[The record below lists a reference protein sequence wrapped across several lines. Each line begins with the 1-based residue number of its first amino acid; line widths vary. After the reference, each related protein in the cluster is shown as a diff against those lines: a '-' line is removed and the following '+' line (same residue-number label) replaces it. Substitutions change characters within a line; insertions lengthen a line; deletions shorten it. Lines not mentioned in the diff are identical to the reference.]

1 MPLHWYA
8 INSHPHKEEILWRH
22 LQSHGIEVFYP
33 RLRVSPVNPRARK
46 HRPYFPGYLFIRV
59 DLVESGQSAFQWMP
73 HARGIV
79 TVGGEPAIVPD
90 GLIGA
95 LRARLA
101 QLEADRPA
109 PTAELK
115 PGDLV
120 VIEDGPFEGY
130 EAIFDVHISG
140 SERVRV
146 LLKMLNQSQIPLE
159 LKANNVRKKLKSG
172 R

>member
-8 INSHPHKEEILWRH
+8 INSHPHKEEVLWRH
-22 LQSHGIEVFYP
+22 LQSQGIEVFYP
-33 RLRVSPVNPRARK
+33 RLRVTPVNPRSRK
-46 HRPYFPGYLFIRV
+46 FRPYFPGYLFVHV
-59 DLVESGQSAFQWMP
+59 DLDESGQSTFQWLP

-79 TVGGEPAIVPD
+79 SVGGEAAIVPD

-109 PTAELK
+109 QAMELK

-120 VIEDGPFEGY
+120 VIDSGPFEGY
-130 EAIFDVHISG
+130 EAIFDVRISG

-146 LLKMLNQSQIPLE
+146 LLKMLNKNQVPLE
-159 LKANNVRKKLKSG
+159 LKAGNIRRKLKPG
-172 R
+172 C